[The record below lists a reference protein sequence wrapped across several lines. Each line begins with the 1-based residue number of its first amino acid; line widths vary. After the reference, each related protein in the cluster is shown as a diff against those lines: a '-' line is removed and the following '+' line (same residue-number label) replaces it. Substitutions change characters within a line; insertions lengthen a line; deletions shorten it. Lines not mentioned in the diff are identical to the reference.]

1 MAIRTSS
8 SASSRNRKKR
18 ISRSSRSPESMS
30 PRWSRDSSQ
39 GPETVPPAD
48 GEMAPAAWAA
58 ALPGPVT
65 SCRPAAVA
73 GAPTAGEGA
82 VARKRARPVP
92 VAGCGCM
99 PPARC
104 GCPGYTRYPSHS
116 DRNFFPRWM
125 SLARCAARSTL
136 PCFSGFKN
144 GRRAFS
150 SCMEALLLRPYSCA
164 SGRSFPSSAGS
175 SPPNPPKPA
184 VPSARLIRRHRR
196 AEEVAAPVRSSPHH
210 PEFRKAAGPA
220 A

>member
-30 PRWSRDSSQ
+30 PDGAGTAA

-58 ALPGPVT
+58 APPGGGLPGDESPPGGGGG
-65 SCRPAAVA
+65 SD
-73 GAPTAGEGA
+73 GGGGA
-82 VARKRARPVP
+82 VARKRAPEPVP
-92 VAGCGCM
+92 VGGCGCM

-104 GCPGYTRYPSHS
+104 GCTGYTRYPSHS

-144 GRRAFS
+144 VPQGVQQLHGGAV
-150 SCMEALLLRPYSCA
+150 AAVLYSCA

-184 VPSARLIRRHRR
+184 VPP
-196 AEEVAAPVRSSPHH
+196 PV
-210 PEFRKAAGPA
+210 
-220 A
+220 

>member
-1 MAIRTSS
+1 MPLGPFLQNQQQSDGDQDLLIGLLPDPR
-8 SASSRNRKKR
+8 SRC
-18 ISRSSRSPESMS
+18 P
-30 PRWSRDSSQ
+30 PDGAGTAA

-58 ALPGPVT
+58 ALPAEDCPVT
-65 SCRPAAVA
+65 SCRPA
-73 GAPTAGEGA
+73 TAGEGA
-82 VARKRARPVP
+82 VARKRAPEPVP
-92 VAGCGCM
+92 VGGCGCM

-104 GCPGYTRYPSHS
+104 GCTGYTRYPSHS

-184 VPSARLIRRHRR
+184 VPP
-196 AEEVAAPVRSSPHH
+196 PV
-210 PEFRKAAGPA
+210 
-220 A
+220 